1 MSYYTKVS
9 ILTVLHLVNVKTE
22 KKVDSLVTDNSKCVT
37 W

>member
-1 MSYYTKVS
+1 MSYYTKVT
-9 ILTVLHLVNVKTE
+9 IWFLDLVNVKTE

>member
-1 MSYYTKVS
+1 MSYYTKV
-9 ILTVLHLVNVKTE
+9 LTIRFLHLVNVKTE